1 MPRKPSAKKKAP
13 PKPKTKGGHKR
24 KTVLPRAPLRQVLKN
39 AGAEKV
45 SKKALNELEHQI
57 EEAAKEAV
65 KLARHAKRKTI
76 QAADIPSIDGV
87 Q

>member
-1 MPRKPSAKKKAP
+1 MPRKPSAKKAH
-13 PKPKTKGGHKR
+13 PKPKSKGGHKR
-24 KTVLPRAPLRQVLKN
+24 KTALPRAPLHKILKD

-45 SKKALNELEHQI
+45 SKKALDELEHQI

-76 QAADIPSIDGV
+76 MRSDIPSIDGV